1 MGATSKEQSA
11 KFSSAMAIKRSV
23 FGTFNG
29 KAVEAFTLVNNNGL
43 KARVM
48 GHGARLI
55 EMQVPDRDG
64 RLDDVVLGFDDV
76 ESYATSSLAMGGTC
90 GRLVNRV
97 RHGRFSLDGKVYE
110 LTKNWRGHQLHGG
123 AKGFEQRVW
132 SPQTNPAQN
141 EVAFSYVSGD
151 GEEGYPGTLQARCI
165 YRLGE
170 DDSLTITMQSEA
182 DQPTVA
188 NLAHHSYW
196 NLAGHDE
203 GTIEDHLIEVHA
215 DHYTPM
221 NGDLL
226 PKGTVEPVAG
236 TAFDLTSPR
245 RLGDCFAELAQSGMQ
260 DGFDG
265 NWCLNGADGQ
275 VKPCAVVSH
284 EASGRKITLSTSE
297 PGLQIYTAGTFPE
310 RLKAKKGAVYG
321 KFSGIALETQ
331 IYPDAVNIP
340 TFPSVR
346 LDPGQ
351 RRVQVMRVEFSTL

>member
-1 MGATSKEQSA
+1 
-11 KFSSAMAIKRSV
+11 MAIKRSV

-48 GHGARLI
+48 SHGARLI

-76 ESYATSSLAMGGTC
+76 ESYATSTLAMGGTC

-132 SPQTNPAQN
+132 SPQANPAQN

-151 GEEGYPGTLQARCI
+151 GEEGYPATLHARCI

-182 DQPTVA
+182 DRPTVA

-203 GTIEDHLIEVHA
+203 GTIEDHLIEVDA

-221 NGDLL
+221 TEDLL
-226 PKGTVEPVAG
+226 PKGTIEPVAG
-236 TAFDLTSPR
+236 TVFDLTSQR
-245 RLGDCFAELAQSGMQ
+245 RLGDCFAELAQSGMGD

-284 EASGRKITLSTSE
+284 DGSGRKITLSTSE

-321 KFSGIALETQ
+321 KFSGLALETQ

-340 TFPSVR
+340 AFPSVR